1 MSQKFVMHP
10 NKTVYDMA
18 RPFVKHLETL
28 ITNGET
34 PMALHV
40 LLDFLSHKEQ
50 SLSESFAE
58 LIAEDDTS
66 LRKICIMQQS
76 ALSDNENE
84 LHLGLLEE
92 NEYDKAVN
100 RTSYTLLSLLPQY
113 PQCNRFQRQRLR

>member
-1 MSQKFVMHP
+1 
-10 NKTVYDMA
+10 MA

-58 LIAEDDTS
+58 LITEEDTS
-66 LRKICIMQQS
+66 LRKICMMQQS
-76 ALSDNENE
+76 TLSESENE
-84 LHLGLLEE
+84 LRLGLLEE
-92 NEYDKAVN
+92 HEYDKAVVEE
-100 RTSYTLLSLLPQY
+100 
-113 PQCNRFQRQRLR
+113 RLKKG